1 MIHAHISKCL
11 LRVFGFQF
19 LIVMF
24 LSGNL
29 LSQIV
34 TLTPILANAE
44 QAVVLTFDANLGNAE
59 LANASKVYMHHG
71 IVTSGPTGTA
81 WQNVIGNWGQDDGVG
96 EMMAVP
102 NEPGKWQINFTPTLR
117 EYFGVAQG
125 TNIFRISAV
134 FRSADGATKG
144 TIAAGNYP
152 FGNVTASGDFYI
164 NLNVPNYI
172 TFSAPTATESF
183 LSAGQTVNIT
193 ANTSSSATDLKI
205 LLDHGTGFEEVAAL
219 TSGNSISYVY
229 TPTQAEFLQIKVQAT
244 INGEL
249 IETQKSHQLILYQT
263 NLTAALPS
271 GVVPGINYNSND
283 ASKVTLVLQ
292 APGKTYVYAVG
303 DFSNWQ
309 ALPQNQMFKT
319 PDGEYFWIELSNLT
333 PQQAYVFQYWVNG
346 NVKIGDPYADQV
358 ADPWNDS
365 SIEPEVYPNLPIYTR
380 QDFGIATVFKTG
392 QTPYNWAATEQTYQ
406 RPPVDNLVI
415 YELHIRD
422 FLASH
427 SYNDLIDTLQYLKR
441 LGIDAIEL
449 MPVNEFEGNDSWG
462 YNPSYYFAPD
472 KYYGTKEDLK
482 RFVETAHAIGL
493 PVILDIVLN
502 HAFSQCA
509 LVKLYFN
516 TSTGKPTPD
525 NPWFNVNT
533 VGPYAWGSDFNHESQ
548 YTKDFIDRVNKYWI
562 TEFHI
567 DGYRF
572 DFTKGFTNYAPGGN
586 IDGFD
591 QSRINILKRMADA
604 IRVVD
609 QNAYIILEHWGG
621 APEELI
627 LGNYGMKMWS
637 NRSYDINPTTC
648 GNIQGSFNNM
658 SDNQHVAFFDSHDEQ
673 RLAKVVLSDGRMN
686 GSYNIKDKLVMYERV
701 KMAAAFTFLYPG
713 PKMIWQFDE
722 LGYDI
727 DINFNGRVGR
737 KPSPWGANGLGYYED
752 SLRQYIYKTYEG
764 ILDIRH
770 QLDAAQLA
778 TATTNHKTSGNTRRL
793 LYNTNATDLIVI
805 GNFGMA
811 AEPIAPLFTQTG
823 TWYDYFSGDSISVTD
838 VNATV
843 NLAAGQWHIYTTIR
857 LSEGLPLTVE
867 VFDNPVTITPFP
879 FKKGDAITVRFDAT
893 KAWKGNTAGLVGA
906 NEVYFHSGTV
916 VNHPDST
923 TLTNVVGT
931 LQADGIGAM
940 TEVSNDIWEISFT
953 PSSYYNVADLEVF
966 KLGMYFRDAANENL
980 GLGYRNSTI
989 YFNVE
994 SDLPLITVNPTAYA
1008 NYNTIT
1014 VTFNARAGNRELMGA
1029 SKVYMHSSVGLIET
1043 TTPQNSAW
1051 NNAVGNWGQ
1060 DDGVGRM
1067 TAVAGEVDKWEI
1079 TLIPRD
1085 YYGLQENEFPYWLA
1099 AVFRSA
1105 DGNTKGTGSLGLI
1118 ENGFIADNQ
1127 DIFVKNQGFVGIE
1140 EQVIQQQLIYPNPTN
1155 GILYL
1160 KNITAFER
1168 FAIFDAVGK
1177 LKLNVNNNAQTIDV
1191 SNFSS
1196 GIYFYQLETK
1206 HGIFNGKILKN

>member
-1 MIHAHISKCL
+1 MTQIKFYLKTTNSFISFL
-11 LRVFGFQF
+11 L
-19 LIVMF
+19 LIAF
-24 LSGNL
+24 SSSSL
-29 LSQIV
+29 LGQIV
-34 TLTPILANAE
+34 SLTPTLANAE

-59 LANASKVYMHHG
+59 LANASKVYIHHG
-71 IVTSGPTGTA
+71 IVTSGPTGTS
-81 WQNVIGNWGQDDGVG
+81 WQNVVGNWGQDDGVG
-96 EMMAVP
+96 EMTAVP

-117 EYFGVAQG
+117 EYYNAAQG

-164 NLNVPNYI
+164 NLNLPNYI
-172 TFSAPTATESF
+172 TFTAPSAIESF
-183 LSAGQTVNIT
+183 ISAGETISIA
-193 ANTSSSATDLKI
+193 ANTSSAATNLQI
-205 LLDHGTGFEEVAAL
+205 LLDHGTGFEEVASLA
-219 TSGNSISYVY
+219 SGNNISYVY
-229 TPTQAEFLQIKVQAT
+229 TPTQAEFLQIKVRAT
-244 INGEL
+244 INGENV
-249 IETQKSHQLILYQT
+249 ETQKTHQVILYQT
-263 NLTAALPS
+263 NLTAALPA
-271 GVVPGINYNSND
+271 GVIAGINYNNTD
-283 ASKVTLVLQ
+283 PTKVTLVLQ
-292 APGKTYVYAVG
+292 APGKTYCYAVG

-319 PDGEYFWIELSNLT
+319 PDGEFFWITLSNLT

-365 SIEPEVYPNLPIYTR
+365 FIEEEVFPNLPIYNR
-380 QDFGIATVFKTG
+380 QDNGIATVFTTG
-392 QTPYNWAATEQTYQ
+392 QTPYSWAATEQTYQ
-406 RPPVDNLVI
+406 RPPINNLVI

-427 SYNDLIDTLQYLKR
+427 SYNDLIDTLHYLKR

-462 YNPSYYFAPD
+462 YNPSYYFAVD
-472 KYYGTKEDLK
+472 KYYGTKNDLK
-482 RFVETAHAIGL
+482 RFVEASHALGI

-509 LVKLYFN
+509 LAKLYFN
-516 TSTGKPTPD
+516 TSTGKPTAD

-562 TEFHI
+562 TEYHI

-572 DFTKGFTNYAPGGN
+572 DFTKGFTNSAPGGS

-591 QSRINILKRMADA
+591 QSRINILKRMVDE
-604 IRVVD
+604 IREVD
-609 QNAYIILEHWGG
+609 PNSYIILEHWGS
-621 APEELI
+621 AAEELQ

-637 NRSYDINPTTC
+637 NRSYDYVPITV
-648 GNIQGSFNNM
+648 GNQGGSFNNM
-658 SDNQHVAFFDSHDEQ
+658 SNSQFVAFFNSHDE
-673 RLAKVVLSDGRMN
+673 RRIAEHALTEGRNN
-686 GSYNIKDKLVMYERV
+686 GGYNVKDHLVMFERV
-701 KMAAAFTFLYPG
+701 KMAAAFAFLYPG
-713 PKMIWQFDE
+713 PKMMWQFDE

-727 DINFNGRVGR
+727 DINFNGRTGR
-737 KPSPWGANGLGYYED
+737 KPLPWGIGSLQYYED
-752 SLRQYIYKTYEG
+752 SLRQYIYDSFKG
-764 ILDIRH
+764 ILDVRR
-770 QLDAAQLA
+770 QLDPAQLA
-778 TATTNHKTSGNTRRL
+778 SAATNHKTSGNTRRL

-805 GNFGMA
+805 GNFGMVSEA
-811 AEPIAPLFTQTG
+811 VSPLFTQTG
-823 TWYDYFSGDSISVTD
+823 TWYDYFSGDSISVID
-838 VNATV
+838 VNAQQT
-843 NLAAGQWHIYTTIR
+843 LAAGQWHIYTTTR
-857 LSEGLPLTVE
+857 LSEGLPLAVE

-893 KAWKGNTAGLVGA
+893 KAWKGNTAGLVGV

-923 TLTNVVGT
+923 TLNNVVGT

-940 TEVSNDIWEISFT
+940 TEVSDDIWEISFT
-953 PSSYYNVADLEVF
+953 PSAYYNVADLEVF
-966 KLGMYFRDAANENL
+966 KLGMYFRDGANENL
-980 GLGYRNSTI
+980 GLGFRNSTI
-989 YFNVE
+989 YYNVE
-994 SDLPLITVNPTAYA
+994 SDLPIITVNPPDYA
-1008 NYNTIT
+1008 NYNPIT

-1029 SKVYMHSSVGLIET
+1029 TKVYMHSSVGIVET
-1043 TTPQNSAW
+1043 TAPQNTAW
-1051 NNAVGNWGQ
+1051 NNTVGNWGQ
-1060 DDGVGRM
+1060 DNSVGLM
-1067 TAVAGEVDKWEI
+1067 TAVAGAEDMWEI

-1105 DGNTKGTGSLGLI
+1105 DGNTKGTGSPGPI

-1140 EQVIQQQLIYPNPTN
+1140 EQLIQQQLIYPNPTN
-1155 GILYL
+1155 GLL
-1160 KNITAFER
+1160 HLSNISEYER
-1168 FAIFDAVGK
+1168 FEIFDTVGR
-1177 LKLNVNNNAQTIDV
+1177 LKMSVTDKNSTLDL

-1196 GIYFYQLETK
+1196 GIYFYQIKTK
-1206 HGIFNGKILKN
+1206 TGFHNGKILKK